1 MRPPNATTRA
11 APRPASDRPARPP
24 VQADR
29 RVAGA
34 LLRRAGGSRAM
45 AGASGGGQLMTM
57 VKLLALIVLA
67 PLVGLTEL
75 FIWSLKR
82 NSRRNAQRGRCPRC
96 GGSVSLATDTC
107 PHCGFPLLPEATA

>member
-1 MRPPNATTRA
+1 MK
-11 APRPASDRPARPP
+11 
-24 VQADR
+24 
-29 RVAGA
+29 
-34 LLRRAGGSRAM
+34 LL
-45 AGASGGGQLMTM
+45 
-57 VKLLALIVLA
+57 KLLALIVLA

-82 NSRRNAQRGRCPRC
+82 NSRRKPQRGRCPRC

>member
-1 MRPPNATTRA
+1 M
-11 APRPASDRPARPP
+11 
-24 VQADR
+24 QADR

-34 LLRRAGGSRAM
+34 LLRRAGGSRGM
-45 AGASGGGQLMTM
+45 AGASGGGQLMKLL
-57 VKLLALIVLA
+57 KLLALIVLA

-75 FIWSLKR
+75 YFWSLKR
-82 NSRRNAQRGRCPRC
+82 DSRRNAERKAERGRCPRC